1 MKTTETPEAP
11 LQTAT
16 PLAAHTTTHSTSP
29 GGPVHVWLVDD
40 QASLRALI
48 AETLERQGGIVC
60 TRQFHSPNALLSAL
74 ASRVGPDVILLDVQM
89 GEANGIDAIPA
100 IKSLS
105 RSTRVLMLT
114 TCYDLDWHQQA
125 MESGA
130 AGYLLKTDSVER
142 LAGSICAREDDA
154 DKSIMRG
161 EPVRINVRR
170 RRTQCAGGNT
180 EQIQAAGQRPVRK
193 ATALVRWLK
202 RFGKN

>member
-1 MKTTETPEAP
+1 MKTSETLP
-11 LQTAT
+11 QSAT
-16 PLAAHTTTHSTSP
+16 QLESNPTTRSTCP

-48 AETLERQGGIVC
+48 AVTLERLGGIVC

-114 TCYDLDWHQQA
+114 TCYDMEWHRRA
-125 MESGA
+125 LESGA
-130 AGYLLKTDSVER
+130 AGYLLKTDSPER
-142 LAGSICAREDDA
+142 LVGSICARGGAGDD
-154 DKSIMRG
+154 DLMRAV
-161 EPVRINVRR
+161 PVRINVRR
-170 RRTQCAGGNT
+170 RQTNCAGGKT
-180 EQIQAAGQRPVRK
+180 AQKQPAGQRPVRK

>member
-1 MKTTETPEAP
+1 MKTIETTPPTITQLEAS
-11 LQTAT
+11 
-16 PLAAHTTTHSTSP
+16 TTTHSTNP

-40 QASLRALI
+40 QASLRELI

-114 TCYDLDWHQQA
+114 TCYDMDWHQQA
-125 MESGA
+125 LESGA

-142 LAGSICAREDDA
+142 LAGSICARDDDA
-154 DKSIMRG
+154 DKSLMRG

-170 RRTQCAGGNT
+170 RRTQCAGQNT
-180 EQIQAAGQRPVRK
+180 AQNQSASQRPVPK
-193 ATALVRWLK
+193 ETALVRWLK

>member
-1 MKTTETPEAP
+1 MKTTELTP
-11 LQTAT
+11 QTST
-16 PLAAHTTTHSTSP
+16 QLESNTSTHST
-29 GGPVHVWLVDD
+29 GRTGPVHVWLVDD

-114 TCYDLDWHQQA
+114 TCYDMDWHQQA

-130 AGYLLKTDSVER
+130 AGYLLKTDSIER
-142 LAGSICAREDDA
+142 LAGSICARGDEA
-154 DKSIMRG
+154 DKSLMRG
-161 EPVRINVRR
+161 EPVRVNVRR
-170 RRTQCAGGNT
+170 RRTQCAEPSPAQNQST
-180 EQIQAAGQRPVRK
+180 SQRPVRK

>member
-1 MKTTETPEAP
+1 MNIAETLPETTVTSNTNPAAP
-11 LQTAT
+11 V
-16 PLAAHTTTHSTSP
+16 S
-29 GGPVHVWLVDD
+29 GPVHVWLVDD

-114 TCYDLDWHQQA
+114 TCYDMDWHQQA
-125 MESGA
+125 LDSGA

-142 LAGSICAREDDA
+142 LAGSICARGDA
-154 DKSIMRG
+154 GDKSLMRG

-170 RRTQCAGGNT
+170 RRTNCIEGNT
-180 EQIQAAGQRPVRK
+180 SLNQSAPQRPVRK

-202 RFGKN
+202 SFGKN